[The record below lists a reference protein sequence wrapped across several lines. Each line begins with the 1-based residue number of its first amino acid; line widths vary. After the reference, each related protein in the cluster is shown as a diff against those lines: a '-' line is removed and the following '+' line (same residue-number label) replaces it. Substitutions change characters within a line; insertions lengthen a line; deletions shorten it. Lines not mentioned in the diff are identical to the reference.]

1 MTEKPTRVRATG
13 KVRASSARAAHG
25 QFITKRP
32 RRPSAREL
40 DRAIV
45 AGVAQD
51 MIAHGQAAAAAAR
64 EKDPLGYL
72 KFGRTL
78 VQEHQPKPKPRAA
91 IEQLSDDQIK
101 AQIETHDK
109 EIAALAGPSDD
120 LEGGDC
126 SPPDDEAP

>member
-1 MTEKPTRVRATG
+1 MTEKPTCGRANGKIRATPPRG
-13 KVRASSARAAHG
+13 AHG
-25 QFITKRP
+25 QFIPKAV

-40 DRAIV
+40 DRAII

-51 MIAHGQAAAAAAR
+51 MIEHGQAAAAAAR

-78 VQEHQPKPKPRAA
+78 VQEHQPKPRTRQA

-109 EIAALAGPSDD
+109 EIAALTGRADD
-120 LEGGDC
+120 AEGGEGAASDNET
-126 SPPDDEAP
+126 S